1 MSRGLDL
8 KRGLE
13 GKAEKQSTKLLGGVG
28 CLEKSMRKTGRKAM
42 LRYSGIPVRQVAKER
57 HGFSFSF
64 HFEKG
69 ALDGLKGP
77 GRWGIAGL

>member
-8 KRGLE
+8 KQGLE

-42 LRYSGIPVRQVAKER
+42 LRYPSEAGGQ
-57 HGFSFSF
+57 
-64 HFEKG
+64 G
-69 ALDGLKGP
+69 AAWVLL
-77 GRWGIAGL
+77 